1 MNTRRTI
8 GNAGLLM
15 AANLAGMALPLVALP
30 ILARRL
36 GIDAFGLVALAQSV
50 GMLPVLL
57 VDAGFNSESMRAT
70 GDAQGTAPL
79 QPLLDNLV
87 ARLRLGLLAAGAT
100 LLLGLAI
107 PVLPLA
113 FVAIALLQ
121 LAGTLLFPQWWLIA
135 TGAAPQLLAL
145 QLGGRLLSVLGIVW
159 LVHSPDD
166 AALALALQCGATLL
180 SGLGFVVLRLLPR
193 LHELKALDRGGHRAL
208 TARALPAA
216 GSGFAAALAAQTPQ
230 WCLGALAGLQQ
241 VGLYACGDKIA
252 RAGVYALG
260 AIDQSFLAPVA
271 RRAREA
277 GGDASGRMANRVILA
292 LFALAALAGLVLAL
306 AADRLVPW
314 LFGAEFAGAT
324 VVVVLFAAW
333 LPLQATRRAF
343 LGLRFAAHGR
353 QDLIARCQ
361 VIEAIAI
368 VACAGIGAA
377 LHGATGAATG
387 LLIAEAIAWASTFI
401 LRPRTGSS
409 P

>member
-70 GDAQGTAPL
+70 GEAQGSAPL
-79 QPLLDNLV
+79 QPLLDNLI
-87 ARLRLGLLAAGAT
+87 ARLRLGLLAASAT
-100 LLLGLAI
+100 LLLGAAI
-107 PVLPLA
+107 PALPLA

-159 LVHSPDD
+159 LVRSPDD

-180 SGLGFVVLRLLPR
+180 SGLAFVLLRLLPR
-193 LHELKALDRGGHRAL
+193 LPELRTLDRGGHRAL

-216 GSGFAAALAAQTPQ
+216 GSGFAVALAAQTPQ
-230 WCLGALAGLQQ
+230 WSLGALAGLQQ
-241 VGLYACGDKIA
+241 VGLYACGDRIA
-252 RAGVYALG
+252 RAGVHAFG

-271 RRAREA
+271 RRARET
-277 GGDASGRMANRVILA
+277 GGHASGRMANRVILA
-292 LFALAALAGLVLAL
+292 LFALAVLAGIVLGL
-306 AADRLVPW
+306 AAERVVPW
-314 LFGAEFAGAT
+314 LFGAEFAGAA
-324 VVVVLFAAW
+324 VVVMLFAAW
-333 LPLQATRRAF
+333 LPLHTTRRAF

-361 VIEAIAI
+361 AIEAIAI
-368 VACAGIGAA
+368 VACAGIGGA

-387 LLIAEAIAWASTFI
+387 LLIAEAVAWTSTFI
-401 LRPRTGSS
+401 LSPRTGSS

>member
-70 GDAQGTAPL
+70 GEAVGTAPL
-79 QPLLDNLV
+79 QPLLDNLI

-159 LVHSPDD
+159 LVQSPDD

-193 LHELKALDRGGHRAL
+193 LHEMKTLDRGGHRAL

-216 GSGFAAALAAQTPQ
+216 GSGFAVALAAQTPQ

-241 VGLYACGDKIA
+241 VGLYACGDRIA

-271 RRAREA
+271 RRARE
-277 GGDASGRMANRVILA
+277 GGGHASGRMANRVILA
-292 LFALAALAGLVLAL
+292 LFALSAFAGLVLAL

-343 LGLRFAAHGR
+343 LGLRFAAHGH
-353 QDLIARCQ
+353 QELIARCQ

-387 LLIAEAIAWASTFI
+387 LLITEAVAWTATSI

>member
-1 MNTRRTI
+1 MNARRTI

-36 GIDAFGLVALAQSV
+36 GIDAFGLVVLAQSI

-57 VDAGFNSESMRAT
+57 VDAGFNTESMRAT
-70 GDAQGTAPL
+70 GDAPGAAPL
-79 QPLLDNLV
+79 QPLLDNLI
-87 ARLRLGLLAAGAT
+87 ARMRLGLLAAGGA
-100 LLLGLAI
+100 LLVGLAI

-159 LVHSPDD
+159 LVRTPDD

-180 SGLGFVVLRLLPR
+180 SGFGFMMLRLLPR
-193 LHELKALDRGGHRAL
+193 LPELAALDRGGHRAL

-216 GSGFAAALAAQTPQ
+216 GSGFAVALSAQTPQ

-241 VGLYACGDKIA
+241 VGLYACGDRIA
-252 RAGVYALG
+252 RAGVHAFG
-260 AIDQSFLAPVA
+260 AIDQTFLAPVA
-271 RRAREA
+271 RRAREV
-277 GGDASGRMANRVILA
+277 GTDASDRMARRVILA

-306 AADRLVPW
+306 AADRIVPW
-314 LFGAEFAGAT
+314 LFGAQFAAAT
-324 VVVVLFAAW
+324 PVVMLFSAW

-343 LGLRFAAHGR
+343 LGLRFAARGR

-361 VIEAIAI
+361 FIEAVAI
-368 VACAGIGAA
+368 VACAGLGAA
-377 LHGATGAATG
+377 LAGAIGAATG
-387 LLIAEAIAWASTFI
+387 LLLAEAVAWTATCI
-401 LRPRTGSS
+401 LRPRTGS
-409 P
+409 PT